1 MKVLEN
7 ILLASYTTLGV
18 GGPARWLVEVENRNE
33 ILEIRDWVEEKGVEW
48 MVIAGGS
55 NLLVSDEGYGGLVI
69 VNKLPGSGMMLN
81 DLVDQMNDLGLAG
94 MECLAGIPGT
104 VGGAVYGNA
113 GAYGQTISDHL
124 VGVTTLSGYWPKE
137 KCEFSYRESVFKKN
151 KEIILEVKFELP
163 RGDKDV
169 LIAKSNEIRELRKK
183 KYPPE
188 MKCPGSFFMNLWFDQ
203 LPEEVQKQIPKEKV
217 KGGKVAAGYL
227 LEQIGAK
234 GRKLGG
240 AAVAE
245 YHGNLIYNAG
255 GAKAGEVWELAK
267 QLQREVKEKFG
278 VSLVPEVQLVGYG
291 KINTCLPS
299 FH

>member
-1 MKVLEN
+1 MKILEN
-7 ILLASYTTLGV
+7 VPLADYTTLGV

-33 ILEIRDWVEEKGVEW
+33 ILEIRDWVEEKGIEW

-69 VNKLPGSGMMLN
+69 VNKIPGSGMMLN
-81 DLVDQMNDLGLAG
+81 DLVDQMNEQGLAG

-124 VGVTTLSGYWPKE
+124 AGVTTLSGYWPKE

-151 KEIILEVKFELP
+151 KEIILEVKFDLP
-163 RGDKDV
+163 KGNREM
-169 LIAKSNEIRELRKK
+169 LIAKSSEIRELRKK
-183 KYPPE
+183 KYPLD
-188 MKCPGSFFMNLWFDQ
+188 MKCPGSFFMNLWFDK
-203 LPEEVQKQIPKEKV
+203 LPEDVQKQIPEEKI

-240 AAVAE
+240 AAVAD

-255 GAKAGEVWELAK
+255 GAKPGEIWELAK
-267 QLQREVKEKFG
+267 QLQRQVEVKFG
-278 VSLVPEVQLVGYG
+278 VVLVPEVQLVGQFLQSLD
-291 KINTCLPS
+291 K
-299 FH
+299 

>member
-7 ILLASYTTLGV
+7 VSLALYTTLGV
-18 GGPARWLVEVENRNE
+18 GGPARYLMEVETVAEMRE
-33 ILEIRDWVEEKGVEW
+33 AVGLKEKW
-48 MVIAGGS
+48 LVIAGGS
-55 NLLVSDEGYGGLVI
+55 NLLVSNDGYDGLVI
-69 VNKLPGSGMMLN
+69 VNRMPGSGVML
-81 DLVDQMNDLGLAG
+81 DELVNKMNDQGFAG

-124 VGVTTLSGYWPKE
+124 KGVMTLTGFWPKE
-137 KCEFSYRESVFKKN
+137 KCGFGYRESMFKKN
-151 KEIILEVKFELP
+151 GEIILEVEFDLP
-163 RGDKDV
+163 KGERET
-169 LIAKSNEIRELRKK
+169 LIAKSNEIRELRMK

-203 LPEEVQKQIPKEKV
+203 LPKETQEQIPAEKI

-227 LEQIGAK
+227 LEQVGAK

-240 AAVAE
+240 AAVAD

-255 GAKAGEVWELAK
+255 GATAKDVWELAR
-267 QLQREVKEKFG
+267 QLQTEVKEKFG
-278 VSLVPEVQLVGYG
+278 VMLVPEVQLLGR
-291 KINTCLPS
+291 
-299 FH
+299 F

>member
-1 MKVLEN
+1 MKILEN
-7 ILLASYTTLGV
+7 VPLSGYTTLGV

-33 ILEIRDWVEEKGVEW
+33 ILEIRDWVEEKGIEW

-69 VNKLPGSGMMLN
+69 VNKIPGSGMMLN
-81 DLVDQMNDLGLAG
+81 DLVDQMNEQGLAG

-124 VGVTTLSGYWPKE
+124 AGVTTLSGYWPKE

-151 KEIILEVKFELP
+151 KEIILEVKFDLP
-163 RGDKDV
+163 KGNREM
-169 LIAKSNEIRELRKK
+169 LIAKSSEIRELRKK
-183 KYPPE
+183 KYPLD
-188 MKCPGSFFMNLWFDQ
+188 MKCPGSFFMNLWFDK
-203 LPEEVQKQIPKEKV
+203 LPEDVQKQIPEEKI

-240 AAVAE
+240 AAVAD

-255 GAKAGEVWELAK
+255 GAKPGEIWELAK
-267 QLQREVKEKFG
+267 QLQRQVEVKFG
-278 VSLVPEVQLVGYG
+278 VVLVPEVQLVGQFLQSLD
-291 KINTCLPS
+291 K
-299 FH
+299 

>member
-7 ILLASYTTLGV
+7 VSLALYTTLGV
-18 GGPARWLVEVENRNE
+18 GGPARYLMEVETVAEMRE
-33 ILEIRDWVEEKGVEW
+33 AVGLKEKW
-48 MVIAGGS
+48 LVIAGGS
-55 NLLVSDEGYGGLVI
+55 NLLVSNDGYDGLVI
-69 VNKLPGSGMMLN
+69 VNRMPGSGVML
-81 DLVDQMNDLGLAG
+81 DELVNKMNDQEFAG

-124 VGVTTLSGYWPKE
+124 KGVMTLTGFWPKE
-137 KCEFSYRESVFKKN
+137 KCGFGYRESMFKKN
-151 KEIILEVKFELP
+151 GEIILEVEFDLP
-163 RGDKDV
+163 KGERET
-169 LIAKSNEIRELRKK
+169 LIAKSNEIRELRMK

-203 LPEEVQKQIPKEKV
+203 LPKETQEQIPAEKI

-227 LEQIGAK
+227 LEQVGAK

-240 AAVAE
+240 AAVAD

-255 GAKAGEVWELAK
+255 GATAKDVWELAR
-267 QLQREVKEKFG
+267 QLQTEVKEKFG
-278 VSLVPEVQLVGYG
+278 VTLAPEVQFIGF
-291 KINTCLPS
+291 PQ
-299 FH
+299 F